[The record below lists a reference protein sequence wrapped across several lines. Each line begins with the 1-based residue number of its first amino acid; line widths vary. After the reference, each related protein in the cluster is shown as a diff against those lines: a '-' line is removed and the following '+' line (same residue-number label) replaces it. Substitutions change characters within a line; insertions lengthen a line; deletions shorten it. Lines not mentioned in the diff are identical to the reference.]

1 VAHVSVDAR
10 RPFRPG
16 VGLGYVGGFFAGGL
30 ALSGVYATTGLGLTC
45 PFRTLTG
52 WDCPLCGGTRMGAAL
67 LHGEVAAAFLANP
80 LALIGVIA
88 LGLLG
93 AVWAIE
99 VAGGPAIRAPRSV
112 SDRLRRVP
120 RITWILV
127 AVVLTV
133 GYSLARNLV

>member
-1 VAHVSVDAR
+1 MAHVSVDAR
-10 RPFRPG
+10 RPFRHG
-16 VGLGYVGGFFAGGL
+16 VGWGYVGGFFAGGL
-30 ALSGVYATTGLGLTC
+30 ALSGVYATTGLGADVSV
-45 PFRTLTG
+45 PGADRM
-52 WDCPLCGGTRMGAAL
+52 DCPLCGGTRMGAAL
-67 LHGEVAAAFLANP
+67 LHGDVAAAFLANP

-99 VAGGPAIRAPRSV
+99 VAGGAALRAPRSV

-133 GYSLARNLV
+133 GYTLARNLV